1 VARPWPEDEIA
12 FNFLAGRRYDSEL
25 LAIADSHVAA
35 SVRGARRFEKAN
47 QKAGG
52 GASLERNRLWG

>member
-1 VARPWPEDEIA
+1 MKSRLIFWRGD
-12 FNFLAGRRYDSEL
+12 RYDSEL